1 MVSVT
6 SPINAYLFPE
16 YILPRLEAFSPPASR
31 KLNPLVRATYATC
44 LASLAESTSRFL
56 DIIQILKAEG
66 AITSA
71 DGTLDTNNVSSEY
84 QDMYDVAR
92 LDLIKF
98 FEKQTKAL
106 LTDPHSDVRRAF
118 LGSVSSLCVFFGS
131 ARANDVILSH
141 LNTYL
146 NDRDWRLKCSF
157 FETIV
162 GVAVYVGS
170 TNLEEFILPL
180 MAQALID
187 PEDSVVEKVLRSL
200 ATMAKLGLL
209 QRSRTWE
216 VVDLVARFVIHPNTW
231 IREAATDF
239 LSASTSH
246 LTAADCE
253 CIMKPLIQPY
263 LKIAPRSFSE
273 TDLLDALKE
282 PLSRQVLD
290 MASLW
295 ASKAET
301 GTFWKPAQNRSFA
314 TLTDDRLLLESS
326 VKAPVVP
333 LAKAY
338 KMEEDQQWFARL
350 RNCGLTAE
358 DEVKLV
364 ALREYIWRSAQQK
377 ARDSAES
384 ASTRF
389 NRVLN
394 ISSLDMSI
402 DTVFFDQR
410 EQFINDAI
418 PDEGTRGHTHTVQN
432 IADALLDAST
442 TVESPSHPNTIA
454 GAHRSRVRADLQHPS
469 EPISISKHS
478 SHTKSPLGASP
489 STASGL
495 IAESLPSAAANERK
509 ASLKPAPAPNEASRS
524 STPSSMDRQRVLQQE
539 GLLQRKGS
547 AIDLMQRKP
556 SSSKAEAAVS
566 TSSANAIGKNDGT
579 YVSRHPASTIP
590 FRAIQK
596 QQRKDP
602 THRPFRGAHNY
613 TGRDPNVLKVLD
625 SVYLDVFPMDNTE
638 FGPLVKP
645 VRKQAQHGD
654 QARSSDPQWRPN
666 GALVAVFAEHTAAID
681 RVLPSPDHKFFLTA
695 SDDGIARVWDCARLE
710 QNLTHRSKQTYRHGT
725 DVKITAVCFIED
737 THCFVTGGNDGTVHV
752 VKIELTD
759 IEKGNTRYSKPRILR
774 RWSLPDTQAH
784 VVWLEHFRADAQ
796 SVLLMATT
804 DCKIHALDLRSMD
817 ILYTLDNPVRHGTP
831 TCFCIDSN
839 KLWLLLG
846 TSHGVLDLW
855 DLRFHVRL
863 KGWSMS
869 GTTPIH
875 QLFLHPAPPEGF
887 AEGRE
892 QGPKKRQKLV
902 CAIGG
907 TDEGEVTVW
916 DLETAACA
924 GVFRSD
930 SPDTTETT
938 PSRSKKADA
947 STRYSLTNLDTQQPP
962 SALSQVSTSLSSDV
976 QSRNEHNSRSMRALA
991 VGTLA
996 TSISGI
1002 PTEPYFVTAGPD
1014 QNVRF
1019 WNLEHIERSC
1029 IVSGPLAADLGARGT
1044 EPRTR
1049 FRRAD
1054 KTGLL
1059 PVFEESIIDASYDG
1073 SSEQGGS
1080 ARAADTS
1087 RSRANVGAKRSA
1099 TGSGTSTSGSQ
1110 NGDDTSAAQG
1120 QGQTQ
1125 SASRTTVAPKMK
1137 STLIS
1142 EQQQRLLRSHL
1153 DTVLDVAVLEWPK
1166 RMVVSV
1172 DRSGIV
1178 FVFS

>member
-1 MVSVT
+1 MSIT

-16 YILPRLEAFSPPASR
+16 YILPRLEAFSPPTSR
-31 KLNPLVRATYATC
+31 KLAPLVRATYASC
-44 LASLAESTSRFL
+44 LALLAESASRFL
-56 DIIQILKAEG
+56 DIIQVLRAEG
-66 AITSA
+66 AITST
-71 DGTLDTNNVSSEY
+71 DGSLVTSAVPYEY

-98 FEKQTKAL
+98 FERQTKAL

-200 ATMAKLGLL
+200 STMAKLGLL

-216 VVDLVARFVIHPNTW
+216 LVDLVARFMVHPNAW
-231 IREAATDF
+231 INEAAINF
-239 LSASTSH
+239 LSASTTY

-253 CIMKPLIQPY
+253 CIMQPLIQPY
-263 LKIAPRSFSE
+263 LKIAPCSFAE
-273 TDLLDALKE
+273 TDLLDALKK
-282 PLSRQVLD
+282 PLPRQVLD

-295 ASKAET
+295 ATKVET
-301 GTFWKPAQNRSFA
+301 STFWKPAQSRSFA
-314 TLTDDRLLLESS
+314 ILTDDRLLVESS
-326 VKAPVVP
+326 VKAPVVA

-338 KMEEDQQWFARL
+338 KTEEDQQWFARL
-350 RNCGLTAE
+350 RNCGMTAE

-377 ARDSAES
+377 SRDSAES
-384 ASTRF
+384 APTRF

-394 ISSLDMSI
+394 VSSLDI
-402 DTVFFDQR
+402 GIETVFFDQR
-410 EQFINDAI
+410 DRYIDDAI
-418 PDEGTRGHTHTVQN
+418 PDRSPTGGSNTAQN

-442 TVESPSHPNTIA
+442 TVESPSWPKSNL
-454 GAHRSRVRADLQHPS
+454 GAYQSRARAELQHPS
-469 EPISISKHS
+469 KPISIGKHS
-478 SHTKSPLGASP
+478 TRVNSPLAASP
-489 STASGL
+489 SAASGVV
-495 IAESLPSAAANERK
+495 AESVASTAASEPKTSSKSNPR
-509 ASLKPAPAPNEASRS
+509 SYEASRS
-524 STPSSMDRQRVLQQE
+524 STPSSIDTQRALQQE

-547 AIDLMQRKP
+547 AIDLMQRKS
-556 SSSKAEAAVS
+556 SSSKAEAAIS
-566 TSSANAIGKNDGT
+566 TSSANALGKNDGT
-579 YVSRHPASTIP
+579 YVARESASITP

-596 QQRKDP
+596 QQQNNPSQRQ
-602 THRPFRGAHNY
+602 FRGAHNY
-613 TGRDPNVLKVLD
+613 GGRDPNVLKVLET
-625 SVYLDVFPMDNTE
+625 VYLDVFPMDNTE
-638 FGPLVKP
+638 FGPLVVP
-645 VRKQAQHGD
+645 LQKQTTGGD
-654 QARSSDPQWRPN
+654 QIRSADSQWKPN
-666 GALVAVFAEHTAAID
+666 GALVAVFAEHTAAIN

-695 SDDGIARVWDCARLE
+695 SDDGTARLWDCARLE

-725 DVKITAVCFIED
+725 DVKITAACFIED
-737 THCFVTGGNDGTVHV
+737 THCFVTAGNDGTVHI
-752 VKIELTD
+752 VKVELTD
-759 IEKGNTRYSKPRILR
+759 IEKGNTRYSKPRVLR
-774 RWSLPDTQAH
+774 RWSLPDPQAH

-804 DCKIHALDLRSMD
+804 DGKVRALDLRSMD

-831 TCFCIDSN
+831 TCFCVDNN

-846 TSHGVLDLW
+846 TSHGTLDLW

-869 GTTPIH
+869 GTSPIH
-875 QLFLHPAPPEGF
+875 RIFLHPAPPEGF

-902 CAIGG
+902 CAVGG

-924 GVFRSD
+924 GVFR
-930 SPDTTETT
+930 TTTPT
-938 PSRSKKADA
+938 ATDPAPSRSKKADT
-947 STRYSLTNLDTQQPP
+947 STRYNLTNLDTQQTP
-962 SALSQVSTSLSSDV
+962 SMLSQVSNSLPQKP

-991 VGTLA
+991 VGSLS
-996 TSISGI
+996 TSTSGT
-1002 PTEPYFVTAGPD
+1002 PKEPYFVTAGPD

-1029 IVSGPLAADLGARGT
+1029 IVSSPLAADLGARGT
-1044 EPRTR
+1044 ESRTR

-1059 PVFEESIIDASYDG
+1059 PVFEESINDTSKNA
-1073 SSEQGGS
+1073 SSEHDGS
-1080 ARAADTS
+1080 ARSSDTS
-1087 RSRANVGAKRSA
+1087 RSRANVGSKRST
-1099 TGSGTSTSGSQ
+1099 TGSGTGLSQ
-1110 NGDDTSAAQG
+1110 NGDDTPQAQS
-1120 QGQTQ
+1120 T
-1125 SASRTTVAPKMK
+1125 ATLAPKTK

-1153 DTVLDVAVLEWPK
+1153 DTVLDVAVLDWPK

-1172 DRSGIV
+1172 DRSGVV